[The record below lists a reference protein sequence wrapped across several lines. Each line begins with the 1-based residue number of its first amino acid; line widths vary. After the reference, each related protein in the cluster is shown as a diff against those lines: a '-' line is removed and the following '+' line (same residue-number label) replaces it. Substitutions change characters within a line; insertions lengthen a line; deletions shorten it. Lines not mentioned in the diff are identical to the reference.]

1 MSRENPYVAK
11 TVTGSLIG
19 ERIYQPQLTLRI
31 MELWGTNTIPD
42 DQVVLEEAL
51 SSMSSISVED
61 GDYTL
66 DYSFNGQSVAKPI
79 RVVGGMLTSRA
90 A

>member
-1 MSRENPYVAK
+1 MSN
-11 TVTGSLIG
+11 
-19 ERIYQPQLTLRI
+19 
-31 MELWGTNTIPD
+31 
-42 DQVVLEEAL
+42 
-51 SSMSSISVED
+51 ISVED